1 MENYPFRIDMEVR
14 DYELDLQGIVNN
26 SVYQNYIEHARHE
39 YIKQLGVDFKEYSQK
54 GINFVVIRAELD
66 YKFPLTSG
74 DKFWIGVRMEMES
87 PIKFAFFE
95 DIYRVSDNK
104 LVLKGKII
112 GTALNSRGRPD
123 IPDEVKRIFSSISR
137 GNF

>member
-1 MENYPFRIDMEVR
+1 MENYSFRIDMEVR

-39 YIKQLGVDFKEYSQK
+39 YIKQLGVDFKVYAQK

-66 YKFPLTSG
+66 YKFSLTSG
-74 DKFWIGVRMEMES
+74 DKFWVGVKMEMEP

-104 LVLKGKII
+104 LILKGKII
-112 GTALNSRGRPD
+112 GTALNSRGRPE
-123 IPDEVKRIFSSISR
+123 IPEEVKSIFSSSIQ
-137 GNF
+137 G